1 LAEDMVEGLSR
12 FSLTEP
18 FPPRVILYNGRES
31 ELEEVRQQLIDIH
44 WEEYPRIHFLHPPK
58 VEIIKPEEKV
68 LATSLAGGSELT
80 GARTVERVWPQGIL
94 REDEPRI
101 KEKKEENLIPVSEKM
116 DFVVGEDIRKASEE
130 IIGRIEEEKPQEE
143 ENKEVSL
150 SSLPAGEIVPSDQ
163 PIPSVK
169 KTGF

>member
-101 KEKKEENLIPVSEKM
+101 KEKKEENLIPVSEKWILWLEKISEKLRRRLS
-116 DFVVGEDIRKASEE
+116 GGLRKKNPRKKKIRKFLFLLFPLRKLLLQISY
-130 IIGRIEEEKPQEE
+130 PF
-143 ENKEVSL
+143 S
-150 SSLPAGEIVPSDQ
+150 
-163 PIPSVK
+163 
-169 KTGF
+169 